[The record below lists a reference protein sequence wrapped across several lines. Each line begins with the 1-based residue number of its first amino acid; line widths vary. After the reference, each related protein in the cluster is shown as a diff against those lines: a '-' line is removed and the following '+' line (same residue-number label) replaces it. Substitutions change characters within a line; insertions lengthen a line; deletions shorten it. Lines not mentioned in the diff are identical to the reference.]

1 MNRITKILN
10 ALIDILRLHPKHS
23 FVIFHSS
30 SCIGEYMLPCHGAV
44 VEAIPQLGA
53 MNTQYGDEWIG
64 TMAVARYRVD
74 RLYGARAF

>member
-30 SCIGEYMLPCHGAV
+30 SCIGEYMLPYTDKDMTLEELKIALRDEQDV
-44 VEAIPQLGA
+44 LVEVI
-53 MNTQYGDEWIG
+53 
-64 TMAVARYRVD
+64 VH
-74 RLYGARAF
+74 